1 MYLSLAYRHS
11 LQTTT
16 ANETACWKEL
26 EKPQQNLAV
35 QKKRKSSLSSDTAD
49 SEKRKGGRLRHT
61 GRAVERWGL

>member
-1 MYLSLAYRHS
+1 MYLSLAYRYS

-35 QKKRKSSLSSDTAD
+35 QKRKSSLSSDTAD
-49 SEKRKGGRLRHT
+49 SEERKGGRLRHT
-61 GRAVERWGL
+61 DMQ